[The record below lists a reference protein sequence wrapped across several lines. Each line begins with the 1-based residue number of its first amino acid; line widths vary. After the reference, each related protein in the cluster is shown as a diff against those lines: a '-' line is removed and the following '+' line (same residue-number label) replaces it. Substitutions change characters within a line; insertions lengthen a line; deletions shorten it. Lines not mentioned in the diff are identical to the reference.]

1 MTDFTR
7 RRYNHDSGDRILA
20 NLHRAEIAVYAKR
33 RYVLSDADYAAVQA
47 RRAKREP
54 WKAIAADYGISHTT
68 LMNAVAR
75 YRAAQRKAEREAKQ

>member
-1 MTDFTR
+1 MTHR
-7 RRYNHDSGDRILA
+7 PHSGDEIVA

-33 RYVLSDADYAAVQA
+33 RYVLSDAQYADVEA

-54 WKAIAADYGISHTT
+54 WKAIAADYGVAHTT

-75 YRAAQRKAEREAKQ
+75 YRAAQRKAEREAKR

>member
-1 MTDFTR
+1 MTDFTP
-7 RRYNHDSGDRILA
+7 RRYGNDSGDRILA

-75 YRAAQRKAEREAKQ
+75 YRAAARKLMRETNQ